1 MTVVIDASVFV
12 ASVTDAGEDGA
23 SATSTIYVAPYRT
36 HVKGL
41 AIPPEDG
48 HNHTDFTTVWLEARE

>member
-1 MTVVIDASVFV
+1 MTAVINASVFAV
-12 ASVTDAGEDGA
+12 SVTDAGDDGA
-23 SATSTIYVAPYRT
+23 SAIYEAPYRT